1 MDSDRRSSAQQYF
14 HTFCG
19 VLRIVFYLIAVVV
32 VIAIIIGRNPLTVIA
47 GLGATSA
54 VLMLVFKDTI
64 EGLVA
69 GIRLTS
75 NDMMHIGDW
84 ITVPQ
89 AGADGTV
96 IGMSLTTVK
105 IRNFDNT
112 IITVSPKALVDNAF
126 RNWKGMQQADGRRV
140 ARKLLFEQHSI
151 GRTSR
156 ELRQR
161 LVEKGYFSSEELQG
175 ESVNM
180 QLYRRYM
187 ERFVEKRKEVNPD
200 MMLMVRQMEPTP
212 YGMPLEFYFFL
223 HNKEWKSYEHH
234 MAEIMEWAIVIA
246 ADFDL
251 KIYELQAV
259 TPV

>member
-1 MDSDRRSSAQQYF
+1 M
-14 HTFCG
+14 
-19 VLRIVFYLIAVVV
+19 
-32 VIAIIIGRNPLTVIA
+32 
-47 GLGATSA
+47 
-54 VLMLVFKDTI
+54 
-64 EGLVA
+64 
-69 GIRLTS
+69 
-75 NDMMHIGDW
+75 
-84 ITVPQ
+84 
-89 AGADGTV
+89 
-96 IGMSLTTVK
+96 
-105 IRNFDNT
+105 
-112 IITVSPKALVDNAF
+112 
-126 RNWKGMQQADGRRV
+126 

-200 MMLMVRQMEPTP
+200 MMLMVRQIEPTP
-212 YGMPLEFYFFL
+212 YGMRLEFYLFL
-223 HNKEWKSYEHH
+223 PQQEWKSYEHH